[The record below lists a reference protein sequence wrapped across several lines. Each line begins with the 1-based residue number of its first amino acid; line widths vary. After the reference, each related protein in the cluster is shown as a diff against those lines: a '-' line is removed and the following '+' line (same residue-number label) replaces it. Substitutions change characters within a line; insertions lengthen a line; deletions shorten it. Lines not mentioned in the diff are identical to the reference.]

1 MAKTCL
7 VVDLPHRHVPCNKGM
22 FFHSLPTFVSLVS
35 IYLYGDS
42 GIIGLA
48 FTFTFF
54 SVALLE
60 GIYLLEIPVLLDLLR
75 MSDMFTNGWFDP
87 S

>member
-1 MAKTCL
+1 M
-7 VVDLPHRHVPCNKGM
+7 
-22 FFHSLPTFVSLVS
+22 SLVS
-35 IYLYGDS
+35 IYLHGDS

-75 MSDMFTNGWFDP
+75 MSDMFTNSWFDP